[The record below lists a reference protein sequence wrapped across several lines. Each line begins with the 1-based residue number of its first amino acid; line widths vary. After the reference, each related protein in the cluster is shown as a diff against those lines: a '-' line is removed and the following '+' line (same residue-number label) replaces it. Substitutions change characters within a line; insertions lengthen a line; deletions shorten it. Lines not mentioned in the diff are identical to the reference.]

1 MIRYLRGVG
10 EMIRQCTGRKGC
22 ALFPLALFLVA
33 SPASAQRGPIFELQP
48 GITVFE
54 FVSVPEGTLTNSAFS
69 LRFATRFPTGLK
81 WLTPVVGAVMLPY
94 GSTENTVRN
103 SVAPTLFAG
112 NIFPLVREVSTGGW
126 FTVELPL
133 LLAHAPGAGPT
144 GSARDYGR
152 DLVIAPTVYLHLG
165 ARALREFGTIWS
177 RLNVFGQLEQNL
189 TPNKDPATGDRDF
202 FNPIATIGLSLTI
215 GAPGN

>member
-1 MIRYLRGVG
+1 G
-10 EMIRQCTGRKGC
+10 
-22 ALFPLALFLVA
+22 
-33 SPASAQRGPIFELQP
+33 
-48 GITVFE
+48 
-54 FVSVPEGTLTNSAFS
+54 
-69 LRFATRFPTGLK
+69 
-81 WLTPVVGAVMLPY
+81 WLTV
-94 GSTENTVRN
+94 
-103 SVAPTLFAG
+103 
-112 NIFPLVREVSTGGW
+112 EV
-126 FTVELPL
+126 PL
-133 LLAHAPGAGPT
+133 LLAHAPGASPT
-144 GSARDYGR
+144 GSVRDYGR